1 MGTHLSPE
9 ESLSPFGKKGS
20 RGSKKPCKGCH
31 RIPVSRKP
39 LCLESAGTTSGFLA
53 LLLMAL
59 AALTVVAWLWKPA
72 KPVDGK
78 IPLTWVSDG
87 NPARG
92 AQIDAFNRENPDL
105 RLELDSGNV
114 GIQKII
120 MQCVSGV
127 GPDIFDYAN
136 DQLEIYAEA
145 GILWDVTDAAKEMGF
160 FGKDAGWPAGA
171 QTYTY
176 KGRQYGFPCNIGPL
190 TLIYNKNVFDHFS
203 VPYPQGILT
212 WDEFFS
218 YAQRVSSR
226 SNPKGAK
233 GKDIYAITG
242 LDWRIFFDSAGGQ
255 FFDEKGWLRIQDNAD
270 LRRAFEMQRDLIFK
284 YRLAPTLI
292 EAKQMSGQGGWGS
305 GSLNQ
310 FANGRYAMI
319 VTGHWALIAFERAHD
334 QQARRFGKGSDGFK
348 NLPDPLDHPLRLGA
362 TLIPHFAGKN
372 PRYRISSRIAGINS
386 RSPHREEALKFLQY
400 LAGPT
405 YSRMLNE
412 EADFLPGNPRFA
424 NLGVN
429 PGPPDLARQELQDIT
444 VQAMA
449 FGHVFLQSPFLFLSD
464 VNQALMNQIARME
477 SNPDLDIDELLRAA
491 HKELTALMRRHLN
504 QNPALRDEFL
514 KRFGEKAYQNL

>member
-20 RGSKKPCKGCH
+20 RGSKEPCKGCH

-59 AALTVVAWLWKPA
+59 VVLTVVAWLWKPA
-72 KPVDGK
+72 KPADGK

-145 GILWDVTDAAKEMGF
+145 GILWDVTDAAKGMGF

-176 KGRQYGFPCNIGPL
+176 KGHQYGFPCNIGPL

-203 VPYPQGILT
+203 VPYPPGVLT

-255 FFDEKGWLRIQDNAD
+255 FFDEKGWLHIQDNAD

-292 EAKQMSGQGGWGS
+292 EAKQMSGQGGWGAE
-305 GSLNQ
+305 SLNQ
-310 FANGRYAMI
+310 FASGRYAMI
-319 VTGHWALIAFERAHD
+319 VTGHWALIAFERAYN
-334 QQARRFGKGSDGFK
+334 QQVKHLENKGVNPK
-348 NLPDPLDHPLRLGA
+348 NLSDPRNRPLRLGA
-362 TLIPHFAGKN
+362 TLLPHFTGKT
-372 PRYRISSRIAGINS
+372 PSYRISSRIAGINS
-386 RSPHREEALKFLQY
+386 RSPHRKEALKFLQY

-412 EADFLPGNPRFA
+412 EADYLPGNPQFA
-424 NLGVN
+424 RLGVS
-429 PGPPDLARQELQDIT
+429 PGPPALARQELQDAT
-444 VQAMA
+444 VNAMA
-449 FGHVFLQSPFLFLSD
+449 FGHVFLQSPFLSLND
-464 VNQALMNQIARME
+464 VNRILMNQMNRME
-477 SNPDLDIDELLRAA
+477 SNPNLDMDDLLRAA
-491 HKELTALMRRHLN
+491 HKELATLMRRNLN
-504 QNPALRDEFL
+504 QNPALRSEFI
-514 KRFGEKAYQNL
+514 KQFGEKALLRL